1 MVLFL
6 RVCGCKPMPVAGE
19 AVHVIHPKRWGAW
32 CGLEVSPSGVF
43 PRGAREGANALSNLP
58 DGGCGGKDQV
68 SRWNA
73 KSLSSGG
80 FLTMY
85 EDKTLVCK
93 DCGAEFVF
101 TAGEQEF
108 YAEKGFQNE
117 PTRCKACRAARKA
130 SRPAAGAPREMH
142 DAICA
147 NCGKPTQVP
156 FVPREDRP
164 VYCSECFA
172 AMHRA

>member
-1 MVLFL
+1 M
-6 RVCGCKPMPVAGE
+6 R
-19 AVHVIHPKRWGAW
+19 
-32 CGLEVSPSGVF
+32 
-43 PRGAREGANALSNLP
+43 AREAQSNLP
-58 DGGCGGKDQV
+58 DGVCGVKDQV
-68 SRWNA
+68 SRG
-73 KSLSSGG
+73 SRRSISFSGG
-80 FLTMY
+80 QFSIY
-85 EDKTLVCK
+85 VDKTLVCK
-93 DCGAEFVF
+93 DGGAEFVF

-117 PTRCKACRAARKA
+117 PTRCKACRQARKA

-156 FVPREDRP
+156 FEPKGDRP

-172 AMHRA
+172 AMRR